1 MRTDAIESSFIT
13 TSCRAGRALRR
24 LADRQAIVFAYAAA
38 LLVAGCS
45 QKDAGQQTA
54 TAPQVDATTAQSPET
69 LPTTDGDLMM
79 QVTED
84 STPPTLP
91 QENVSPSFGSADA
104 AFAPLNFDPPTAS
117 DEVAVAPGSPEPR
130 IARTMDATAAP
141 KTMSFAPQSLQSPS
155 SSMQRRIQSQTE
167 PSGGSAAPMSI
178 QSMESAYAAPSDA
191 PAATESMR
199 MAMTAESAAPA
210 EDASTGSL
218 QETGP
223 VDLRRMESPTPD
235 AQLGAG
241 NPAIQVRPD
250 GSKWVK
256 IFYATDRSATFTA
269 ITPSTAAVASTD
281 AVAPTTGAA
290 HSPWQQ
296 HLPVLFCIVG
306 TVVAAGFAFLFSYKK
321 AGAVMLLSGAVIA
334 AMVFGTQGSRLGWF
348 APDSQ
353 RAVEYGAGR
362 DELRFGVCQVSLPP
376 GHERGT
382 MESPSFLHLEW
393 RPDPEKHV
401 ALLETIELDRE
412 ECLAKLNE
420 DLAQSDRQEIFVFIH
435 GYNVSFEDA
444 ARRTGQLAHDLDFPG
459 PAMLYSWPSQ
469 ATTAGYTIDEN
480 NVAWTVP
487 HLKDVLQTLQRQ
499 TGADAVHVVA
509 HSMGNRAL
517 TAAVRE
523 LALEGKMTDAPLGQI
538 VLAAPDVDAEVFR
551 RDLLPAM
558 QASAERVTLYA
569 SSYDQALRVSKT
581 LHGYPRAGESGEGL
595 VLAQGLETIDVSGV
609 DLSMLGHSYY
619 GDVARVVD
627 DLKTLIFENKAAAA
641 RPYLVAREKQ
651 GLAYWQVAMQPVAQQ
666 PAAITPR

>member
-1 MRTDAIESSFIT
+1 MLTDAIGGSFMTI
-13 TSCRAGRALRR
+13 GRWGGTYPLLGTVV
-24 LADRQAIVFAYAAA
+24 LAAS
-38 LLVAGCS
+38 LLIAGCS
-45 QKDAGQQTA
+45 QKDADRQAASASQA
-54 TAPQVDATTAQSPET
+54 DATVAQGPESIP
-69 LPTTDGDLMM
+69 PTDDGLMM
-79 QVTED
+79 QVTEG
-84 STPPTLP
+84 SAPPP
-91 QENVSPSFGSADA
+91 QPIEEASPSVPSADPG
-104 AFAPLNFDPPTAS
+104 FAPLTFDPPTAGE
-117 DEVAVAPGSPEPR
+117 DVAASPGAPQPR
-130 IARTMDATAAP
+130 IARSMDATAAP
-141 KTMSFAPQSLQSPS
+141 KSMSFAPSTHQNAPS
-155 SSMQRRIQSQTE
+155 STMQSRLQRYSA
-167 PSGGSAAPMSI
+167 PSGGSAEPRDM
-178 QSMESAYAAPSDA
+178 QSMESAYALSPEA
-191 PAATESMR
+191 PAETGTMR
-199 MAMTAESAAPA
+199 MAPMSDSASLIEAPSES
-210 EDASTGSL
+210 SL
-218 QETGP
+218 QEPGP
-223 VDLRRMESPTPD
+223 VDLRRMENETPD
-235 AQLGAG
+235 SQLGAG
-241 NPAIQVRPD
+241 NPAIQTRPD

-256 IFYATDRSATFTA
+256 IFYATDRSATFLAAT
-269 ITPSTAAVASTD
+269 TPSSEALGGENASTSE
-281 AVAPTTGAA
+281 PPTGAVHS

-306 TVVAAGFAFLFSYKK
+306 TVVAAGFAYTFSYRK
-321 AGAVMLLSGAVIA
+321 AGTVMLLSGAVIA
-334 AMVFGTQGSRLGWF
+334 AIVFGTQSSRLGWF
-348 APDSQ
+348 ASDSQ
-353 RAVEYGAGR
+353 RAVEYGGGR
-362 DELRFGVCQVSLPP
+362 GELRFGVCQVSLPP

-382 MESPSFLHLEW
+382 MESPSYLHLEW
-393 RPDPEKHV
+393 RPDPKKHV

-412 ECLAKLNE
+412 ACLAKLNE

-469 ATTAGYTIDEN
+469 GTTAGYPVDEN

-569 SSYDQALRVSKT
+569 SSYDRALIVSKT

-595 VLAQGLETIDVSGV
+595 VLAQGLETIDVSGI
-609 DLSMLGHSYY
+609 DLSLLGHSYY
-619 GDVARVVD
+619 GDVVRVVD

-651 GLAYWQVAMQPVAQQ
+651 GLAYWQVAMQPVAAQ
-666 PAAITPR
+666 PGTLTPR